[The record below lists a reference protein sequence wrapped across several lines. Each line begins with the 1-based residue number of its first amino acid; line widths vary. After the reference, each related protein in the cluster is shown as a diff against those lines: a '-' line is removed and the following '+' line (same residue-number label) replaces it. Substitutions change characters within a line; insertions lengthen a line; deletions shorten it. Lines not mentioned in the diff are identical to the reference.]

1 MMKRTNESGRSMVEM
16 LGVLAI
22 IGVLSVGGIAGYTMA
37 MNRYRANE
45 VIDMANKYAVVVFS
59 AYETNLALNRGT
71 PNGFAIPSF
80 ASTGLV
86 PGGGSSVSGTT
97 FTDTKLCSAISD
109 AGACTAITVTNGTHV
124 TTSAVGVQMT
134 LTFDN
139 ADVCRAAASS
149 LGVTCD
155 SSTVT
160 FVSKQS

>member
-71 PNGFAIPSF
+71 TNGFTVPSF

-86 PGGGSSVSGTT
+86 PGGGASVSGTT
-97 FTDTKLCSAISD
+97 IGDATLCSAIDSD
-109 AGACTAITVTNGTHV
+109 GACTSITTPNGS
-124 TTSAVGVQMT
+124 TTAAVGVSVT
-134 LTFDN
+134 LDFGASN

-149 LGVTCD
+149 LGVSCTNNK
-155 SSTVT
+155 VT